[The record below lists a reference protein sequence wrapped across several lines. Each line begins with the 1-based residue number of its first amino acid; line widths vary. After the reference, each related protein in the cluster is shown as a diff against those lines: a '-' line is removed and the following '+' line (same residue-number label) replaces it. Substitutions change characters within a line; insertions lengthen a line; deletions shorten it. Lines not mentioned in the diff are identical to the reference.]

1 MNKNYTFKV
10 GDRVQFKTWEEM
22 EKEFGV
28 YKHKDGIV
36 EIKTKVAF
44 TDIMQ
49 PLCGT
54 KASIVRINDVVVVLD
69 NFEQE
74 NIAGMV
80 DVIPS
85 KYFYFS
91 LDMLKPAEEKG
102 V

>member
-1 MNKNYTFKV
+1 MKTNYTFNV

-22 EKEFGV
+22 EEEFGV
-28 YKHKDGIV
+28 YEHKDGIK

-74 NIAGMV
+74 SIAGMV
-80 DVIPS
+80 DIIPS

-91 LDMLKPAEEKG
+91 LDMLKPVKKG
-102 V
+102 VE